1 MSLALDIHT
10 TDCPGPVSS
19 TSEEEPADVSAG
31 DLAPP
36 PLHLPPPPA
45 LEAATSAGTV
55 NWYLLRRLGAD
66 TEAEAGKF
74 ASYRPAMHRQTSV
87 IFSDAK
93 IQGNFRVHCPH
104 IYFCFT
110 SHEMF

>member
-1 MSLALDIHT
+1 MYLALVIHT

-19 TSEEEPADVSAG
+19 TSEEEPGDVSAG

-36 PLHLPPPPA
+36 PLHLPPPPT
-45 LEAATSAGTV
+45 LEAATTAGTV

-66 TEAEAGKF
+66 TEAEGGKF

-104 IYFCFT
+104 ISTLLF
-110 SHEMF
+110 